1 MSLEKVYAKVKV
13 KPWLR
18 RFRNDYERGKSEG
31 FRVRRQDT
39 VLKVRRPLL
48 LLLRRE
54 LLHKIQAILQGI
66 RLGQRST

>member
-13 KPWLR
+13 KPWQR
-18 RFRNDYERGKSEG
+18 RFRNDYERGKSAG

-54 LLHKIQAILQGI
+54 LLHQVQAILQGI
-66 RLGQRST
+66 RLGHRPT